1 MTVHAPLSAEEERFE
16 SIIQNLIDHQL
27 GQQNGFLNRDLVK
40 SLRINLETYF
50 LQNQMHE
57 AGIGKN
63 EQFDKNRLIRGD
75 SIRWIDDVPEN
86 PAEKELLEIV
96 QCFVDYL
103 NKTCFTGIDSFEFHY
118 ARYDVG
124 SFYKRHRDQF
134 QSDSG
139 RKFSLVFYL
148 NEDWKESYGGQL
160 AVYLPNQTEM
170 VFPVGGRAV
179 FFKADEIDHEVN
191 VATQVRYSIAGWL
204 KKG

>member
-1 MTVHAPLSAEEERFE
+1 MAVHASLSADEERFE

-27 GQQNGFLNRDLVK
+27 GQEDGFLNSDLVK
-40 SLRINLETYF
+40 QLRINLELYYS
-50 LQNQMHE
+50 QNQMHE

-63 EQFDKNRLIRGD
+63 EQFDKNKLIRGD
-75 SIRWIDDVPEN
+75 SIKWIDDAPEN
-86 PAEKELLEIV
+86 PAEQEFLEIV
-96 QCFVDYL
+96 QNFVDYL
-103 NKTCFTGIDSFEFHY
+103 NKTCYTGIDSFEFHY

-134 QSDSG
+134 RADSG

-148 NEDWKESYGGQL
+148 NEDWQESYGGQL
-160 AVYLPNQTEM
+160 VIYLPTQTDM

-191 VATQVRYSIAGWL
+191 VASHVRYSIAGWL

>member
-1 MTVHAPLSAEEERFE
+1 MTVHAQLSAEEERFE

-86 PAEKELLEIV
+86 PA
-96 QCFVDYL
+96 
-103 NKTCFTGIDSFEFHY
+103 
-118 ARYDVG
+118 
-124 SFYKRHRDQF
+124 
-134 QSDSG
+134 
-139 RKFSLVFYL
+139 
-148 NEDWKESYGGQL
+148 
-160 AVYLPNQTEM
+160 
-170 VFPVGGRAV
+170 
-179 FFKADEIDHEVN
+179 
-191 VATQVRYSIAGWL
+191 
-204 KKG
+204 

>member
-1 MTVHAPLSAEEERFE
+1 MTVHAQLSAEEERFE

-103 NKTCFTGIDSFEFHY
+103 NKTCFTVIDSFEFHY